1 MKKIHCLNPIAA
13 CGTDLFPADYEMTD
27 NKAEADAFLVRS
39 ASMHEMELPEGLL
52 AVGRAGAGVNN
63 IPLDECA
70 KAGVVVFNTPGANAN
85 GVKELVLAGMFLA
98 SRDIVGGIKWCQD
111 NAEDENIA
119 KTTEKSKKAFAG
131 WELKGKK
138 LGVIGLGAIGA
149 EVANAA
155 THLGMEVYGYD
166 PYISVNAAWRL
177 SRNVKHITN
186 VDTIF
191 QECDYITVH
200 VPLLEST
207 KGMIN
212 KEKLDMM
219 KDGVV
224 ILNFARDT
232 LVNDDDMAAALEA
245 GKVARYVSDFPN
257 PKVVHMKHVILT
269 PHLGA
274 STRESED
281 NCAVMAVQEITDYL
295 ENGNIKN
302 SVNYPACDMGVCQA
316 ASRIAVLHMNIPNMI
331 GQITAILA
339 AQGVNIS
346 DMTNK
351 SRDKYAYTLLDL
363 EHKPEEVAALPYD
376 VYNRKEACAAV
387 AGNPISFLNIDRAET
402 QFSDDVDTYADCV
415 YEKARELL
423 DTQIAEG
430 VYVTDAGD
438 HYYLYELTMD
448 GRSQTGIV
456 ACSSIDDYVNGVVK
470 KHENTREDKEIDR
483 IRHVDTVNAQ
493 TGPIFLAYRQNET
506 LKAIVAE
513 EKAKPAL
520 YDFVSDDGIR
530 HRVWKINDPAQ
541 TEAIEAAF
549 AAIPAT
555 YIADGHHRAASA
567 VKVGLKRRAENP
579 GYTGEEPF
587 NYFLSVLFPDEELM
601 ILPYNRVVKD
611 LNGLSREQFF
621 EAVKEKFEL
630 EEIGKEPYAPAEKG
644 TFGMYLDN
652 TWYALKVLP
661 QYKSADPVKGL
672 DVSILQDQLLGPVLG
687 IGDPRTDK
695 RIDFIGG
702 IRGLKELERRVS
714 EDMEIAFSM
723 YPTSIE
729 ELLAVADAG
738 LLMPPKSTWFEP
750 KLRSG
755 LFIHRLS

>member
-1 MKKIHCLNPIAA
+1 MAA
-13 CGTDLFPADYEMTD
+13 VKPFICIRPA
-27 NKAEADAFLVRS
+27 
-39 ASMHEMELPEGLL
+39 
-52 AVGRAGAGVNN
+52 
-63 IPLDECA
+63 
-70 KAGVVVFNTPGANAN
+70 
-85 GVKELVLAGMFLA
+85 KE
-98 SRDIVGGIKWCQD
+98 
-111 NAEDENIA
+111 
-119 KTTEKSKKAFAG
+119 
-131 WELKGKK
+131 
-138 LGVIGLGAIGA
+138 
-149 EVANAA
+149 NAA
-155 THLGMEVYGYD
+155 
-166 PYISVNAAWRL
+166 
-177 SRNVKHITN
+177 
-186 VDTIF
+186 
-191 QECDYITVH
+191 
-200 VPLLEST
+200 
-207 KGMIN
+207 
-212 KEKLDMM
+212 
-219 KDGVV
+219 
-224 ILNFARDT
+224 
-232 LVNDDDMAAALEA
+232 
-245 GKVARYVSDFPN
+245 KVAS
-257 PKVVHMKHVILT
+257 
-269 PHLGA
+269 
-274 STRESED
+274 
-281 NCAVMAVQEITDYL
+281 
-295 ENGNIKN
+295 
-302 SVNYPACDMGVCQA
+302 
-316 ASRIAVLHMNIPNMI
+316 
-331 GQITAILA
+331 
-339 AQGVNIS
+339 
-346 DMTNK
+346 
-351 SRDKYAYTLLDL
+351 
-363 EHKPEEVAALPYD
+363 LPYD

-387 AGNPISFLNIDRAET
+387 AGNPVSFLNIDRAET

-470 KHENTREDKEIDR
+470 KHENTREDKELDR

-513 EKAKPAL
+513 EKAKPVL
-520 YDFVSDDGIR
+520 YDFASDDGIR
-530 HRVWKINDPAQ
+530 HRVWKIDDPAQ
-541 TEAIEAAF
+541 TAAIEAAF

-611 LNGLSREQFF
+611 LNGMSREQFF

-661 QYKSADPVKGL
+661 QYRSADPVKGL

-702 IRGLKELERRVS
+702 IRGLKELERRVR

-755 LFIHRLS
+755 LFIHKLS

>member
-1 MKKIHCLNPIAA
+1 MAVVKPFICIR
-13 CGTDLFPADYEMTD
+13 PA
-27 NKAEADAFLVRS
+27 
-39 ASMHEMELPEGLL
+39 
-52 AVGRAGAGVNN
+52 
-63 IPLDECA
+63 
-70 KAGVVVFNTPGANAN
+70 
-85 GVKELVLAGMFLA
+85 KE
-98 SRDIVGGIKWCQD
+98 
-111 NAEDENIA
+111 
-119 KTTEKSKKAFAG
+119 
-131 WELKGKK
+131 
-138 LGVIGLGAIGA
+138 
-149 EVANAA
+149 NAA
-155 THLGMEVYGYD
+155 
-166 PYISVNAAWRL
+166 
-177 SRNVKHITN
+177 
-186 VDTIF
+186 
-191 QECDYITVH
+191 
-200 VPLLEST
+200 
-207 KGMIN
+207 
-212 KEKLDMM
+212 
-219 KDGVV
+219 
-224 ILNFARDT
+224 
-232 LVNDDDMAAALEA
+232 
-245 GKVARYVSDFPN
+245 KVAS
-257 PKVVHMKHVILT
+257 
-269 PHLGA
+269 
-274 STRESED
+274 
-281 NCAVMAVQEITDYL
+281 
-295 ENGNIKN
+295 
-302 SVNYPACDMGVCQA
+302 
-316 ASRIAVLHMNIPNMI
+316 
-331 GQITAILA
+331 
-339 AQGVNIS
+339 
-346 DMTNK
+346 
-351 SRDKYAYTLLDL
+351 
-363 EHKPEEVAALPYD
+363 LPYD

-387 AGNPISFLNIDRAET
+387 AGNPVSFLNIDRAET

-470 KHENTREDKEIDR
+470 KHENTREDKELDR

-513 EKAKPAL
+513 EKAKPVL

-530 HRVWKINDPAQ
+530 HRVWKIDDPAQ
-541 TEAIEAAF
+541 TAAIEAAF

-611 LNGLSREQFF
+611 LNGMSREQFF
-621 EAVKEKFEL
+621 EAIKGKFEL

-661 QYKSADPVKGL
+661 QYRSADPVKGL

-702 IRGLKELERRVS
+702 IRGLKELERRVR

-723 YPTSIE
+723 YLTSIE

-755 LFIHRLS
+755 LFIHKLS

>member
-1 MKKIHCLNPIAA
+1 MAVVKPFICIR
-13 CGTDLFPADYEMTD
+13 PA
-27 NKAEADAFLVRS
+27 
-39 ASMHEMELPEGLL
+39 
-52 AVGRAGAGVNN
+52 
-63 IPLDECA
+63 
-70 KAGVVVFNTPGANAN
+70 
-85 GVKELVLAGMFLA
+85 KE
-98 SRDIVGGIKWCQD
+98 
-111 NAEDENIA
+111 
-119 KTTEKSKKAFAG
+119 
-131 WELKGKK
+131 
-138 LGVIGLGAIGA
+138 
-149 EVANAA
+149 NAA
-155 THLGMEVYGYD
+155 
-166 PYISVNAAWRL
+166 
-177 SRNVKHITN
+177 
-186 VDTIF
+186 
-191 QECDYITVH
+191 
-200 VPLLEST
+200 
-207 KGMIN
+207 
-212 KEKLDMM
+212 
-219 KDGVV
+219 
-224 ILNFARDT
+224 
-232 LVNDDDMAAALEA
+232 
-245 GKVARYVSDFPN
+245 KVAS
-257 PKVVHMKHVILT
+257 
-269 PHLGA
+269 
-274 STRESED
+274 
-281 NCAVMAVQEITDYL
+281 
-295 ENGNIKN
+295 
-302 SVNYPACDMGVCQA
+302 
-316 ASRIAVLHMNIPNMI
+316 
-331 GQITAILA
+331 
-339 AQGVNIS
+339 
-346 DMTNK
+346 
-351 SRDKYAYTLLDL
+351 
-363 EHKPEEVAALPYD
+363 LPYD

-387 AGNPISFLNIDRAET
+387 AGNPVSFLNIDRAET

-470 KHENTREDKEIDR
+470 KHENTREDKELDR

-513 EKAKPAL
+513 EKAKPVL

-530 HRVWKINDPAQ
+530 HRVWKIDDPAQ
-541 TEAIEAAF
+541 TAAIEAAF

-611 LNGLSREQFF
+611 LNGMSREQFF
-621 EAVKEKFEL
+621 EAVKGKFEL

-661 QYKSADPVKGL
+661 QYRSADSVKGL

-702 IRGLKELERRVS
+702 IRGLKELERRVR

-723 YPTSIE
+723 YPTSIK

-755 LFIHRLS
+755 LFIHKLS

>member
-1 MKKIHCLNPIAA
+1 MAVVKPFICIR
-13 CGTDLFPADYEMTD
+13 PA
-27 NKAEADAFLVRS
+27 
-39 ASMHEMELPEGLL
+39 
-52 AVGRAGAGVNN
+52 
-63 IPLDECA
+63 
-70 KAGVVVFNTPGANAN
+70 
-85 GVKELVLAGMFLA
+85 KE
-98 SRDIVGGIKWCQD
+98 
-111 NAEDENIA
+111 
-119 KTTEKSKKAFAG
+119 
-131 WELKGKK
+131 
-138 LGVIGLGAIGA
+138 
-149 EVANAA
+149 NAA
-155 THLGMEVYGYD
+155 
-166 PYISVNAAWRL
+166 
-177 SRNVKHITN
+177 K
-186 VDTIF
+186 
-191 QECDYITVH
+191 
-200 VPLLEST
+200 
-207 KGMIN
+207 
-212 KEKLDMM
+212 
-219 KDGVV
+219 
-224 ILNFARDT
+224 
-232 LVNDDDMAAALEA
+232 
-245 GKVARYVSDFPN
+245 
-257 PKVVHMKHVILT
+257 
-269 PHLGA
+269 
-274 STRESED
+274 
-281 NCAVMAVQEITDYL
+281 
-295 ENGNIKN
+295 
-302 SVNYPACDMGVCQA
+302 
-316 ASRIAVLHMNIPNMI
+316 
-331 GQITAILA
+331 
-339 AQGVNIS
+339 
-346 DMTNK
+346 
-351 SRDKYAYTLLDL
+351 
-363 EHKPEEVAALPYD
+363 VAALPYD
-376 VYNRKEACAAV
+376 VYNRKEACAVV

-520 YDFVSDDGIR
+520 YDFVSDDGIH
-530 HRVWKINDPAQ
+530 HRVWKIDDPAQ